1 MVIVGPSIH
10 DPCLGFLAELEH
22 QFYYYILMI
31 FLHGFLAARR
41 FLDFDIVCEF
51 YKEFG
56 S

>member
-10 DPCLGFLAELEH
+10 DPCLGFPAKLEH
-22 QFYYYILMI
+22 QFYLHTHD
-31 FLHGFLAARR
+31 FLHGFLDARC